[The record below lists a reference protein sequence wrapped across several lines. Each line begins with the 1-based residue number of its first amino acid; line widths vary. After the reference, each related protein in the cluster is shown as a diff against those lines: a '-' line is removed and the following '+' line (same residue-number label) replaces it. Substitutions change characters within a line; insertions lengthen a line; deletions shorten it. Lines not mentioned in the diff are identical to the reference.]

1 MSLEKAIQKLTR
13 AISAKRAPDRFA
25 PGLDRPDPRPGF
37 DPFGYPLGA
46 CPTTDQGHFSPTLLS
61 PGTCCYATQPN
72 GQCFRQCRDHNGVL
86 ENMRQVSTGPCARE
100 GLFAPTY

>member
-13 AISAKRAPDRFA
+13 AISEKRAPGRFA
-25 PGLDRPDPRPGF
+25 PGLERDDPRPGF
-37 DPFGYPLGA
+37 DPFGYSLGE
-46 CPTTDQGHFSPTLLS
+46 CPSDQGFFSPTRLS
-61 PGTCCYATQPN
+61 PGTCCYATQPD

-86 ENMRQVSTGPCARE
+86 ENARPFGAGRCPRE